1 MLSFWSILPIFRG
14 PFLECVA
21 HGKHYPI
28 LKELG
33 DHFSS
38 FSPPSE
44 NASLRSWFDFFYS
57 LLLKQY
63 RCEYVY
69 KNTITT
75 KLYLTG
81 RHSFENSLL
90 TDEFSIGN
98 SRADVV
104 ILNGTS
110 TVYEVKSKYD
120 SLERLECQI
129 TDYRKVFDRIYVVTT
144 AEKSKLVLDK
154 VSGLVGVLVL
164 CDNGNLDTIRKAES
178 NKVNTDPA
186 VIFNCMRRAE
196 FCSVIKERFG
206 YVPDVPNSK
215 LYRESKKLFCQL
227 DPSESHDLMV
237 EKVRMRGKR
246 KPFVDLINDVPNSLS
261 HACLSFSRSQALA
274 VQIKNRLGEPLLT

>member
-21 HGKHYPI
+21 HGKHYSI

-33 DHFSS
+33 HHFSS

-44 NASLRSWFDFFYS
+44 NASLRSWFEFFYS
-57 LLLKQY
+57 LLDREY
-63 RCEYVY
+63 RCEYIY
-69 KNTITT
+69 KNTIAT
-75 KLYLTG
+75 KLFLSE
-81 RHSFENSLL
+81 RHSLENSLL
-90 TDEFSIGN
+90 TDEFRIGN

-110 TVYEVKSKYD
+110 TAYEIKSKYD
-120 SLERLECQI
+120 SLERLEWQI
-129 TDYRKVFDRIYVVTT
+129 ADYQKVFDRIFVVTT

-154 VSGLVGVLVL
+154 VDQLVGILVL
-164 CDNGNLDTIRKAES
+164 CDDGKLDTIREAES
-178 NKVNTDPA
+178 NKANTDPA

-196 FCSVIKERFG
+196 FCSVIKEKFG

-215 LYRESKKLFCQL
+215 LYCESKKLFCQL
-227 DPSESHDLMV
+227 GSSESHDLMI
-237 EKVRMRGKR
+237 EKVRMRGSR
-246 KPFVDLINDVPNSLS
+246 RPFVDLINDVPNSLK